1 MLAFGN
7 ISVHMGLM
15 TQTSFLAV
23 IRLLR
28 AQALLEQ
35 KFSQELGSVHG
46 LSLNDSL
53 LMMHLEQAPLLRLSR
68 VDLAKRL
75 CVSPSTVTRM
85 TLPLEKLGMLGR
97 EADARDARLA
107 YVTLTDTGRK
117 VIGAARQT
125 LERKSKEVFKDR
137 WSAEEVGT
145 LADLLGRLTASQ
157 PNDLV

>member
-1 MLAFGN
+1 MSF
-7 ISVHMGLM
+7 M

-23 IRLLR
+23 IRLLS

-53 LMMHLEQAPLLRLSR
+53 LMMHLEQAALSRLSR

-75 CVSPSTVTRM
+75 SVSPSTVTRM

-97 EADARDARLA
+97 EADMRDARLA

-117 VIGAARQT
+117 VIAAARQT
-125 LERKSKEVFKDR
+125 LERKAKEVFKDR

>member
-1 MLAFGN
+1 
-7 ISVHMGLM
+7 M

-23 IRLLR
+23 IRLLS

-97 EADARDARLA
+97 EADLRDARLA

-117 VIGAARQT
+117 VIAAARQT

-137 WSAEEVGT
+137 WSAEEIEN

>member
-1 MLAFGN
+1 
-7 ISVHMGLM
+7 M

-23 IRLLR
+23 IRLLS

-53 LMMHLEQAPLLRLSR
+53 LMMHLEQAALSRLSR

-75 CVSPSTVTRM
+75 SVSPSTVTRM

-97 EADARDARLA
+97 EADMRDARLA

-117 VIGAARQT
+117 VIAAARQT
-125 LERKSKEVFKDR
+125 LERKAKEVFKDR

>member
-1 MLAFGN
+1 
-7 ISVHMGLM
+7 M

-23 IRLLR
+23 IRLLS

-53 LMMHLEQAPLLRLSR
+53 LMMHLEQAALSRLSR

-75 CVSPSTVTRM
+75 SVSPSTVTRM

-97 EADARDARLA
+97 EADMRDARLA

-117 VIGAARQT
+117 VIAAARQT
-125 LERKSKEVFKDR
+125 LERKAKEVFKDR
-137 WSAEEVGT
+137 WSAEEVGN